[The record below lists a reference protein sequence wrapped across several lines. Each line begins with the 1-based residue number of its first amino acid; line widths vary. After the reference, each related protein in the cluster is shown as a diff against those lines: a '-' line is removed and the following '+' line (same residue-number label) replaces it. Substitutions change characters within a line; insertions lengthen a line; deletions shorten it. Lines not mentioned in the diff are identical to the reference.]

1 MVLVAMI
8 ILAKLVVAIFL
19 AFRSNGY
26 YYLYDTWIVEN
37 GWCSEEFLWYTH
49 HIIYPLKLLDTV

>member
-1 MVLVAMI
+1 MI
-8 ILAKLVVAIFL
+8 ILAMLVVAIFL